1 MIISN
6 SDRLLTVLLST
17 FINRI
22 HSAPSL
28 DCKNIHGNDI
38 SKHVPTDYEFIYGN
52 HTFLLNLCNSSELFR
67 SSPLDKKGWDYEIQK
82 VVHF

>member
-6 SDRLLTVLLST
+6 SDWLLILST

-22 HSAPSL
+22 QSEPSSI

-52 HTFLLNLCNSSELFR
+52 HTFILDLCNSSQSELFR
-67 SSPLDKKGWDYEIQK
+67 SSPIGQSGRDSM
-82 VVHF
+82 

>member
-6 SDRLLTVLLST
+6 SDWLLIFST

-22 HSAPSL
+22 SSAPSI

-38 SKHVPTDYEFIYGN
+38 SKHIPTGYEFIYGN
-52 HTFLLNLCNSSELFR
+52 HTFILNLCSSPEELFR
-67 SSPLDKKGWDYEIQK
+67 STPIGQSGKGLDDYIL
-82 VVHF
+82 VT

>member
-52 HTFLLNLCNSSELFR
+52 HTFLLNLCNSSELLR
-67 SSPLDKKGWDYEIQK
+67 SAPLKTSGWNSEIKKNGY
-82 VVHF
+82 F

>member
-6 SDRLLTVLLST
+6 SDWLLTVLLST

-22 HSAPSL
+22 HSTAPSL

-67 SSPLDKKGWDYEIQK
+67 SSPLDKKGWDMKYRK
-82 VVHF
+82 